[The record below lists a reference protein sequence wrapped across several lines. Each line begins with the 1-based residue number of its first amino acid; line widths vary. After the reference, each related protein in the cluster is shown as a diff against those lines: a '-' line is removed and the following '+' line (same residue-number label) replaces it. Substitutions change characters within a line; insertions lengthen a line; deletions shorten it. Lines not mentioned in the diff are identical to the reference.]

1 MIPYR
6 QDPEHIAPANQAPRC
21 QHIRA
26 TGRSCGSPALRGE
39 TFCYFHNRTNS
50 TKGFVSTIAFIED
63 ATSLQCALMKVIDL
77 LRGGHACYK
86 ECALLLYALRIA
98 SLNLKGFA
106 AERAE
111 REGVAGEKPK
121 PPAAHKKESDPLHEP
136 SLAGMLLGLLTTDD
150 DDPDAKPPAIRTPE
164 DNYPAV
170 GRKRAA
176 AVLPEQAPSE
186 QNVKRSRV
194 T

>member
-39 TFCYFHNRTNS
+39 TFCYFHNRANS
-50 TKGFVSTIAFIED
+50 TKGFSTTIAFIED

-111 REGVAGEKPK
+111 REGVASGKPQ
-121 PPAAHKKESDPLHEP
+121 PSGNQKKENDPENEQR
-136 SLAGMLLGLLTTDD
+136 LAGLLLGLLTTDA
-150 DDPDAKPPAIRTPE
+150 DDPDAEPPVIRTPE
-164 DNYPAV
+164 DYYAAV
-170 GRKRAA
+170 DRKRAA

-186 QNVKRSRV
+186 QNVKQSRV

>member
-39 TFCYFHNRTNS
+39 TFCYFHNRANS
-50 TKGFVSTIAFIED
+50 TKGFSTIAFIED

-111 REGVAGEKPK
+111 REGVACGKPK
-121 PPAAHKKESDPLHEP
+121 PPAAHEKESDPLPEP
-136 SLAGMLLGLLTTDD
+136 SLAGRLLGLLTTDD
-150 DDPDAKPPAIRTPE
+150 DDPDAKPPVIRTPE
-164 DNYPAV
+164 DYYAAV
-170 GRKRAA
+170 DRKRAA
-176 AVLPEQAPSE
+176 AALPEQAPSE

>member
-39 TFCYFHNRTNS
+39 TLCYFHNRASS
-50 TKGFVSTIAFIED
+50 TKGFSTIAFIED

-98 SLNLKGFA
+98 SFNLKGFA

-111 REGVAGEKPK
+111 REGVACETPK
-121 PPAAHKKESDPLHEP
+121 PPAAQKKESDPG
-136 SLAGMLLGLLTTDD
+136 LAGMLLRLLATDA
-150 DDPDAKPPAIRTPE
+150 DDPDTKPPVIRTPQ
-164 DNYPAV
+164 D
-170 GRKRAA
+170 RKRVA